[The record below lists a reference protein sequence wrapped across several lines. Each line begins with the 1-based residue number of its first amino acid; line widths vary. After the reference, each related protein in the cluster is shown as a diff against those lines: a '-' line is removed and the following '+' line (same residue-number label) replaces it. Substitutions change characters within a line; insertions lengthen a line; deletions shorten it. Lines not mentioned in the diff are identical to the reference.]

1 MKVAKVSA
9 TIPFSREVLRQHDLM
24 RWEYVEPFYNP
35 AYRRKVTS
43 RTWVPVSE
51 EELAK
56 YDQLIRALAAV
67 EDDLCAL
74 GAEKDNGGEW
84 EPPTGHVD
92 IEYAETE
99 EEWEARCIELDKAK
113 TTP

>member
-1 MKVAKVSA
+1 MKVTKVGA
-9 TIPFSREVLRQHDLM
+9 TLPFSREVLRQHDLM
-24 RWEYVEPFYNP
+24 RWEYVEPFHNP

-43 RTWVPVSE
+43 KTWVPVTE

-56 YDQLIRALAAV
+56 YDQLIRALTTI
-67 EDDLCAL
+67 EDDLYEL
-74 GAEKDNGGEW
+74 GAEKDYGGEW

-92 IEYAETE
+92 IEYAETK

-113 TTP
+113 TT